1 MHLEGAFATCF
12 APDVLMI
19 HSSTLNVTTD
29 RERLTCGGCSLS
41 ATICFGS
48 LEFIADCFSSLT
60 LSPGGDSSAIFM
72 GMTCNRS
79 LSLQAMI
86 EDSLDKFYMASS
98 GEGSLGLPIS

>member
-1 MHLEGAFATCF
+1 
-12 APDVLMI
+12 MI
-19 HSSTLNVTTD
+19 HSSTLTVATD

-41 ATICFGS
+41 ATIRFGS

-98 GEGSLGLPIS
+98 GEGSLGLPISWRLRTGASPAPTATTQ